1 MARKQI
7 LSSASVD
14 SFSTS
19 KCKKALS
26 RLFISI
32 FSLSF
37 AGAILIAPVSATFT
51 GYFTEEQARFIR
63 NSISFSRPRIDQ
75 TSTFFN
81 GQRQIAETG
90 SYIGTT
96 LTSSTGSDSVSFYVD
111 DYTGRFWCRGSATTA
126 GVVSQASQVKSWLIR
141 FSLNLTEIS
150 DTWILHMI
158 IPAGDLSNS
167 VLPVKVGYFTEEYS
181 SSTRNYVTWTDLS
194 YTYGDITSYD
204 NYVTTGTGTS
214 GTTSN
219 YPGYYR
225 TLDIEMPAGD
235 FNNRVF
241 IYLNLPVVANWAAGF
256 LGVSSETVAHLEVM
270 EQLDKIAVNQQ
281 TIINHMTT
289 ITVQSEEDAE
299 EVQRI
304 LEKMQRTT
312 MMMDEYEAAM
322 NAADEKINLP
332 DPENLVPDIHDIAQ
346 SFFDP
351 QYSNEPL
358 EGVFSFQL
366 ITTMLILSI
375 SIATVS
381 YIVFG
386 KKA

>member
-1 MARKQI
+1 MAKRQI
-7 LSSASVD
+7 SSSAREVK
-14 SFSTS
+14 FSTS

-32 FSLSF
+32 FSFSLT
-37 AGAILIAPVSATFT
+37 GAMIIAPVSAAFT

-75 TSTFFN
+75 TSTLFN

-90 SYIGTT
+90 SYIGTV
-96 LTSSTGSDSVSFYVD
+96 LTSSTGSDSADFYVD
-111 DYTGRFWCRGSATTA
+111 DFSGRFWCRGSATTA
-126 GVVSQASQVKSWLIR
+126 GVVSQATQVKSWLVR

-150 DTWILHMI
+150 DVWTLHML
-158 IPAGDLSNS
+158 IPAGDLSNP
-167 VLPVKVGYFTEEYS
+167 VLPIKVGYFTEEYS
-181 SSTRNYVTWTDLS
+181 SSTRNYVTWHELS
-194 YTYGDITSYD
+194 YTYGDRTSYD
-204 NYVTTGTGTS
+204 NFITVGTGTS
-214 GTTSN
+214 GTTTN

-225 TLDIEMPAGD
+225 TLDIDMPAGD

-256 LGVSSETVAHLEVM
+256 LGVSSETVAHIEVM

-281 TIINHMTT
+281 TIINQMTT

-322 NAADEKINLP
+322 KAADEKINLP

-346 SFFDP
+346 PFFDP
-351 QYSNEPL
+351 QFANEPL